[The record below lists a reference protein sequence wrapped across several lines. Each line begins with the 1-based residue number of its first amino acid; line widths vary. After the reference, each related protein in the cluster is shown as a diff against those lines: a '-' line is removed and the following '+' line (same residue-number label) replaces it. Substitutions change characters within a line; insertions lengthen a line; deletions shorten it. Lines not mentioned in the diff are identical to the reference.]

1 MKTLKLKKIGAV
13 AVAAIGITALAN
25 PSVTG
30 VTVANGDTW
39 SSKKVSFKVSGVE
52 NWQYYLGFDVTV
64 NGVTKTVDG
73 GVAYNTTYSGVVID
87 TKEIFGELK
96 TDENATIKV
105 WVSKIEPTSLSHV
118 AVQLWEDGPYWA
130 ICNVDADKPTDAGSY
145 FWWGDTAGQKPDSN
159 NEFSTEFRS
168 ANTPTYGKDN
178 AALLSE
184 GWIDS
189 TGNLAPTHDAATQ
202 KLGASWR
209 MPTSDEIQMLVDK
222 CDYGSGLTTV
232 DGVRG
237 RIVKGRGKYASR
249 SIFLPAAGRG
259 EDAPLYNSGS
269 YGYYW
274 SSTPLAGDSYCAWHL
289 RFVASYFTRNSDDS
303 RRTLGYSVRAVRGF
317 AK

>member
-1 MKTLKLKKIGAV
+1 MKTLKLKKIVAV

-39 SSKKVSFKVSGVE
+39 SSKKVSFTVSGVE

-96 TDENATIKV
+96 TDENAKIKV

-130 ICNVDADKPTDAGSY
+130 VCNVGASSPTDAGLY
-145 FWWGDTAGQKPDSN
+145 FWWGDTAGQKPN
-159 NEFSTEFRS
+159 GTTFGTEFKD
-168 ANTPTYGKDN
+168 ANTPTYGLDN
-178 AALLSE
+178 ATLLKD
-184 GWIDS
+184 GWIDAS
-189 TGNLAPTHDAATQ
+189 GNLAPTHDAATQ

-209 MPTSDEIQMLVDK
+209 MPTADEIQMLVDK

-232 DGVRG
+232 DGVEG
-237 RIVKGRGKYASR
+237 RIVTGKGKYASR
-249 SIFLPAAGRG
+249 SIFLPAAGFG
-259 EDAPLYNSGS
+259 SVASLLTSGS
-269 YGYYW
+269 NGYYW
-274 SSTPLAGDSYCAWHL
+274 SSAPIADNSGYAWYLVFDSS
-289 RFVASYFTRNSDDS
+289 RFYRDNYN
-303 RRTLGYSVRAVRGF
+303 RYYGRSVRAVRGF

>member
-1 MKTLKLKKIGAV
+1 MKTLKLKKIVAV

-30 VTVANGDTW
+30 VTVANGGTW
-39 SSKKVSFKVSGVE
+39 SSKKVSFTVSGVE

-209 MPTSDEIQMLVDK
+209 MPTSDEIQMLVNNCQNSWDSTLK
-222 CDYGSGLTTV
+222 GHI
-232 DGVRG
+232 VRG
-237 RIVKGRGKYASR
+237 KGKYASR
-249 SIFLPAAGRG
+249 SIFLPAAGYG
-259 EDAPLYNSGS
+259 DGSSLNNSGS
-269 YGYYW
+269 NGFCW
-274 SSTPLAGDSYCAWHL
+274 SSTPYA
-289 RFVASYFTRNSDDS
+289 DDS
-303 RRTLGYSVRAVRGF
+303 DGARSFGFGSGSFSQYRNLSRYLGLSVRSVRGF